1 MPGDWR
7 GDGVAAEGR
16 CPDNA
21 GQNAM
26 TRRLLPR
33 ADFGH
38 RTAWCVAAMGVLLSA
53 CQTPPPPVAPAP
65 PPSAPAPAPVVV
77 QSAPPSPAVPAPAP
91 EPPAPPGTAQRLA
104 LSALEMLEL
113 GQEEQ
118 ATVELQ
124 RALQIEPNHRLS
136 QSLLR
141 QITVDPVAALGRE
154 SFPYRV
160 QPGETLSR
168 IAQRFLGDV
177 YQFYLLA
184 RYNDLKVPR
193 QLAGGQLLRIPGKAP
208 PPDPAPSTGS
218 APAPV
223 PPAAAAVPPSVVP
236 AAVSPA
242 APPDPGRA
250 ERERRD
256 RITRATRDARAAF
269 ARQDLATAIREWDRV
284 LELEPDNATARLER
298 QRAVDLQE
306 RLRRVR

>member
-1 MPGDWR
+1 MPGD
-7 GDGVAAEGR
+7 GGGNGVAAKGR

-21 GQNAM
+21 GLNAM
-26 TRRLLPR
+26 NRPPLPR
-33 ADFGH
+33 TDLGH
-38 RTAWCVAAMGVLLSA
+38 RTAWCAAAMVVLLSA
-53 CQTPPPPVAPAP
+53 CQTPPPPAATAP

-77 QSAPPSPAVPAPAP
+77 QTAPPSPAAPAPSP

-168 IAQRFLGDV
+168 ISQRFLGDV

-208 PPDPAPSTGS
+208 PPDPAPATGS
-218 APAPV
+218 APAVASPAVV
-223 PPAAAAVPPSVVP
+223 PTPSVVP

-242 APPDPGRA
+242 NPPDPGRA

>member
-1 MPGDWR
+1 M
-7 GDGVAAEGR
+7 A
-16 CPDNA
+16 
-21 GQNAM
+21 
-26 TRRLLPR
+26 
-33 ADFGH
+33 
-38 RTAWCVAAMGVLLSA
+38 VLLA
-53 CQTPPPPVAPAP
+53 GCQTPPPPAPSAP
-65 PPSAPAPAPVVV
+65 PPAAPAPAPVVV
-77 QSAPPSPAVPAPAP
+77 QSSAPAPAAPAPAP

-124 RALQIEPNHRLS
+124 RALQIEPNHRLA

-141 QITVDPVAALGRE
+141 QITVDPVTALGRE

-168 IAQRFLGDV
+168 ISQRFLGDV

-193 QLAGGQLLRIPGKAP
+193 QLAGGQLLRIPGRAP
-208 PPDPAPSTGS
+208 PPDPAPSAGAAPAS
-218 APAPV
+218 PLLASPALAAPAPV
-223 PPAAAAVPPSVVP
+223 AAPSVVP

-242 APPDPGRA
+242 AAPDPSRA

-256 RITRATRDARAAF
+256 RITRATREARAAF

-284 LELEPDNATARLER
+284 LDLDPDNATARLER

>member
-1 MPGDWR
+1 
-7 GDGVAAEGR
+7 
-16 CPDNA
+16 
-21 GQNAM
+21 
-26 TRRLLPR
+26 
-33 ADFGH
+33 
-38 RTAWCVAAMGVLLSA
+38 
-53 CQTPPPPVAPAP
+53 
-65 PPSAPAPAPVVV
+65 
-77 QSAPPSPAVPAPAP
+77 
-91 EPPAPPGTAQRLA
+91 
-104 LSALEMLEL
+104 MLEL

-168 IAQRFLGDV
+168 ISQRFLGDV

-208 PPDPAPSTGS
+208 PPDPAPATGS
-218 APAPV
+218 APAVASP
-223 PPAAAAVPPSVVP
+223 AAVPTPSVVP

-242 APPDPGRA
+242 TPPDPGRA

>member
-1 MPGDWR
+1 
-7 GDGVAAEGR
+7 
-16 CPDNA
+16 
-21 GQNAM
+21 M
-26 TRRLLPR
+26 TRRPTPR
-33 ADFGH
+33 ADLGH
-38 RTAWCVAAMGVLLSA
+38 RTAWCAAAVVVLLSA
-53 CQTPPPPVAPAP
+53 CQTPPPPAAPAP
-65 PPSAPAPAPVVV
+65 PPSTPAPAPVVV
-77 QSAPPSPAVPAPAP
+77 QAAPPSPAVPAPAP

-168 IAQRFLGDV
+168 ISQRFLGDV

-208 PPDPAPSTGS
+208 PPDPAPATGS
-218 APAPV
+218 AAAPV
-223 PPAAAAVPPSVVP
+223 APAAVPVPAVAPPSVVP

-250 ERERRD
+250 ERQD
-256 RITRATRDARAAF
+256 RSETRC
-269 ARQDLATAIREWDRV
+269 
-284 LELEPDNATARLER
+284 
-298 QRAVDLQE
+298 
-306 RLRRVR
+306 